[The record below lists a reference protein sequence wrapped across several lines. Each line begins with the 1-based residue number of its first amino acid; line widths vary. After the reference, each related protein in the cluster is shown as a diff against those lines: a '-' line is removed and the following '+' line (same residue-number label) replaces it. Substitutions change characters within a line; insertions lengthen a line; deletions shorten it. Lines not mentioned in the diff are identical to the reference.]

1 MSISFD
7 NIFLLFKDTFVLLI
21 LAIFGII
28 GGHLCLACDYFKKMA
43 ETAVRTQGTTDNSLK
58 IVLVSI
64 LHV

>member
-1 MSISFD
+1 MSISCD
-7 NIFLLFKDTFVLLI
+7 IFLLFKDICRLI

-28 GGHLCLACDYFKKMA
+28 GGHLCLACDYFLKKMA
-43 ETAVRTQGTTDNSLK
+43 QTAVRTQGTTYNSLK